1 MEENKDAI
9 QKTEAESADVPE
21 TAALPQEA
29 AGDGPAEPQP
39 GKPHESKRY
48 LVFYVIGLFCVALV
62 LILLSYITQVR
73 ADRKLN
79 ELSTRLTTQT
89 SAVEGAN
96 ARVQVLQETVEEQ
109 NTRIAEQ
116 NAVIAAMQKAL
127 GAEDETAMVESAG
140 LLAQQ
145 KDALYQ
151 LLMAQT
157 ELNQGKRAEA
167 RQRLDKLVQTY
178 GLEAL
183 DGTGKNPLLRDEVAD
198 LFVSL
203 RTQAEEPAA
212 E

>member
-9 QKTEAESADVPE
+9 QKTEAETADVPE
-21 TAALPQEA
+21 TEALEA
-29 AGDGPAEPQP
+29 AGDGPAESQP

-116 NAVIAAMQKAL
+116 NAVIAAVQKAL
-127 GAEDETAMVESAG
+127 GAEGEAAMVESAG
-140 LLAQQ
+140 LLAKQ

-157 ELNQGKRAEA
+157 ELNEGKQAA
-167 RQRLDKLVQTY
+167 AKQRLDKLVQTY

-183 DGTGKNPLLRDEVAD
+183 DGTGKNPLLHDEVAD

-203 RTQAEEPAA
+203 RAQAEEPAA